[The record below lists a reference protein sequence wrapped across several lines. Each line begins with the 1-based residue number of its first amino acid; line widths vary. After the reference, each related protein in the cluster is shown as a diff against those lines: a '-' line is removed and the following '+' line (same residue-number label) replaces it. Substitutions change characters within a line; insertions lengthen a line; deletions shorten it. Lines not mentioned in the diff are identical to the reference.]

1 MEEEKTYYDGT
12 KLLSMKDINGQTPEI
27 FISTSNRSAGKTT
40 YFGRMVVNRFKKQG
54 KKFCLLYRFNYELN
68 GCSEQFFKDIG
79 QLFFKGDEMTEV
91 KRANGIYVELF
102 LNKKSCGYCISLNY
116 ADQIKKKSHL
126 LSDCDCILF
135 DEFQSENN
143 HYCDGEVAKLMSI
156 HTSLAR
162 GGGEQVRYLPVYMIS
177 NAVSIINPYY
187 LSLGI
192 ADRLRTDTNYL
203 RGDGFVVE
211 QGFYQNVAD
220 MQKASGFNRAF
231 KNETYL
237 KYAAQNV
244 YLNDNLNLIEKMQG
258 NSDYIVTIK
267 SGGKFYG
274 VRRFSDT
281 GLFYID
287 NRADETYP
295 DKIVPNA
302 NEQEQGYML
311 LGRSSIL
318 ISSLRFAFEKG
329 YMRFRNQECKAVFF
343 DMMKYNM
350 FT

>member
-1 MEEEKTYYDGT
+1 MEEKQFYDGT
-12 KLLSMKDINGQTPEI
+12 KLLSMKDINGLTPEI

-54 KKFCLLYRFNYELN
+54 KKFCLLYRFNYELD
-68 GCSEQFFKDIG
+68 GCAEQFFKDIG
-79 QLFFKGDEMTEV
+79 GLFFQGDVMTEV
-91 KRANGIYVELF
+91 KRAKGVYVELF
-102 LNKKSCGYCISLNY
+102 LNKKSCGYCISLNF

-126 LSDCDCILF
+126 LSDVDSILF

-143 HYCDGEVAKLMSI
+143 HYCDDEVKKLMSI

-192 ADRLRTDTNYL
+192 ADRLKTDTNYL
-203 RGDGFVVE
+203 RGDGFVLE
-211 QGFYQNVAD
+211 QGFYQNVAEA
-220 MQKASGFNRAF
+220 QKSSGFNRAF
-231 KNETYL
+231 KNESYL

-258 NSDYIVTIK
+258 VSDYIVTIK
-267 SGGKFYG
+267 KNDKFYG
-274 VRRFSDT
+274 VRRFTDT

-302 NEQEQGYML
+302 VEQEQGYML
-311 LGRSSIL
+311 LGRSNVL
-318 ISSLRFAFEKG
+318 MSSLRLAFERG
-329 YMRFRNQECKAVFF
+329 YIRFRNQECKAVFF
-343 DMMKYNM
+343 DLMKYNM
-350 FT
+350 FK

>member
-1 MEEEKTYYDGT
+1 MEEKQYYDGT
-12 KLLSMKDINGQTPEI
+12 KLLSMKDINGLTPEI

-40 YFGRMVVNRFKKQG
+40 YYGRMVVNRFKKQG
-54 KKFCLLYRFNYELN
+54 KKFCLLYRFNYELT
-68 GCSEQFFKDIG
+68 GCADQFFKDIG
-79 QLFFKGDEMTEV
+79 HLFFKGDEMTEV
-91 KRANGIYVELF
+91 KRANGVYVELF
-102 LNKKSCGYCISLNY
+102 LNEQPCGYCISLNF

-126 LSDCDCILF
+126 LSDVDSILF

-143 HYCDGEVAKLMSI
+143 HYCDDEVSKLMSI

-192 ADRLRTDTNYL
+192 ADRLKTDTNYL
-203 RGDGFVVE
+203 KGDGFVLE

-220 MQKASGFNRAF
+220 AQKASGFNRAF
-231 KNETYL
+231 KNESYL

-244 YLNDNLNLIEKMQG
+244 YLNDNLNLIERMQG
-258 NSDYIVTIK
+258 LSDYIVTIK
-267 SGGKFYG
+267 KNDRFYG
-274 VRRFSDT
+274 VRRFTDT

-302 NEQEQGYML
+302 VEQEQGYML
-311 LGRSSIL
+311 LGRSSL
-318 ISSLRFAFEKG
+318 LMSSLRLAFERG
-329 YMRFRNQECKAVFF
+329 YVRFRNQECKAVFF
-343 DMMKYNM
+343 DLMKYNM
-350 FT
+350 FK